1 MSIPT
6 YDVSI
11 DRRRLLDI
19 MNLSNEWL
27 RSKRDDALS
36 PADRNALEGVLG
48 VSNRRVRRC
57 LKVLAFYAKVFH
69 DSHDKH
75 VVYHLFTQLEAV
87 EGWASMAAQGADE
100 VDEFG
105 PIGSQCVLTETELD

>member
-1 MSIPT
+1 
-6 YDVSI
+6 
-11 DRRRLLDI
+11 

-27 RSKRDDALS
+27 RTKRNDRLTNE
-36 PADRNALEGVLG
+36 DRNALESLLG

-87 EGWASMAAQGADE
+87 EGWATMAVQREGE

-105 PIGSQCVLTETELD
+105 PIAQQCVLTETELD